1 MQIIQ
6 SPLGNNIYPLGA
18 RSTLSNPHTIGY
30 RKQSP
35 SLHLRN
41 HFISHIQTKQP
52 LVTSSKFFFSRE
64 HEPSIQPLIGW
75 DSWDNQEIN
84 SNFSPLE
91 VDSFDSIAP
100 PENNNFN
107 SSELVKNSILEIMPT
122 RIINNTSNDA
132 SSEVNLKDKSKSE
145 KTNKSQQSTEKKSK
159 PKSKA
164 KKAVTSAAN
173 NVAQFVDKS
182 KNPINR
188 NEDSLLVS
196 DEPLSVEDNSDNPT
210 LQGDIASDNA
220 TSDNDYFSTIASSTT
235 ASTSPS
241 VGNPSTLLR
250 NIANDDLQTNSEITS
265 RFSSIDSSVT
275 QSNFQSQ
282 EKIELDNDLPIEFSS
297 PNNGKEI
304 FTPASNYINNEQ
316 KVISEASESFDISDI
331 PVNPTVSKQNNETY
345 QAASIVDNHSI
356 ASQTNLIQAKEVL
369 PTLNSSSQEEE
380 LPNNNSNFESIT
392 AIEPDLILESTANDF
407 ITDNAVIDNSLTLLS
422 ALTSPDVDDT
432 PTLIYPSANDE
443 NIIETH
449 VAAPNSESSVVKSP
463 ITIQQEIDSSLSS
476 EFPTSAPVQLTPTSA
491 YIEDTPSLFRNSDSD
506 EQLVTSELQSA
517 MTVNVSDISAVTSL
531 QYNSNVENT
540 TSKSTESHP
549 ILAPA
554 EIVEEAISNDKALGV
569 YVPLS
574 ATSPKIADAPLIIAK
589 SSEIPETP
597 TITATSPE
605 IDEAPTISTTS
616 PKISEAQV
624 ISAISSKIAETPT
637 ITTTSPEIGEA
648 QVTSAIS
655 PKILETPIITTVSP
669 EIGEAQVTSATS
681 PEIVET
687 PIITTA
693 SPEIGEA
700 QVTSAISPEIA
711 ETPIITTASPEIGE
725 AQVTS
730 ATSPEIAETPIITT
744 ASPEIG
750 EAPVV
755 RATSPE
761 IAETPIITAISPE
774 IGKEA
779 MSNDK
784 PLGVYAPLTT
794 TSPEIGETASIF
806 RKIIDN
812 EQTVESEDNPT
823 SPQDEVSTA
832 PKVEQNAIAENL
844 PAPKGYATGGQVTD
858 SHVENRQQIA
868 PSDTVPAMLTPG
880 EFVINT
886 RDAQKNLPLL
896 HHINTGGTA
905 QDIILPSLQTPN
917 PTEPEE
923 TTSPETP
930 TKVDSFSDASLQLKS
945 AETHSPQISNSF
957 IPSSLGLDIGKQ
969 KLSMLNS
976 PQLNILQNETIDVD
990 EPSPQ
995 YSSPPLIFRKAN
1007 PTPSQWSNTP
1017 SQWSSVEELLNGNND
1032 EFTSFNFSDVESNSQ
1047 NYEFSQVSE
1056 SPQVFAKHLPSPR
1069 GFADGGEVAPPDIS
1083 REIEPVTET
1092 IESASS
1098 SSQGDEKDDTA
1109 DLEALSREIYKRL
1122 RQRIEIE
1129 RERHGGYSGRLPW

>member
-18 RSTLSNPHTIGY
+18 RSSLSNPHTIGY

-41 HFISHIQTKQP
+41 NFISHIQTKQP
-52 LVTSSKFFFSRE
+52 LVTSSKFFLSRE

-91 VDSFDSIAP
+91 IDSFDSIAP

-107 SSELVKNSILEIMPT
+107 SSELVKNSILEIMPN

-132 SSEVNLKDKSKSE
+132 SSEINLKDKSKSK

-282 EKIELDNDLPIEFSS
+282 KKIELDNDLPIKFTS
-297 PNNGKEI
+297 PNNEKEI

-316 KVISEASESFDISDI
+316 KVISEASESFNISDI
-331 PVNPTVSKQNNETY
+331 PVSPTASKQNNETY

-392 AIEPDLILESTANDF
+392 AIEPDLILESIANDF
-407 ITDNAVIDNSLTLLS
+407 VTDNAVIDNSLTLLS

-432 PTLIYPSANDE
+432 PTLIHPSANDE

-449 VAAPNSESSVVKSP
+449 VAAPNSESSVAKIP

-531 QYNSNVENT
+531 QHDSNVENT
-540 TSKSTESHP
+540 TSKSTESQP
-549 ILAPA
+549 ILAPS

-605 IDEAPTISTTS
+605 IDETPTISTASPEIGEAPVVRATS
-616 PKISEAQV
+616 PEIG
-624 ISAISSKIAETPT
+624 ETPI
-637 ITTTSPEIGEA
+637 ITATSPEIGEA
-648 QVTSAIS
+648 QVTSAI
-655 PKILETPIITTVSP
+655 
-669 EIGEAQVTSATS
+669 
-681 PEIVET
+681 
-687 PIITTA
+687 
-693 SPEIGEA
+693 
-700 QVTSAISPEIA
+700 
-711 ETPIITTASPEIGE
+711 
-725 AQVTS
+725 
-730 ATSPEIAETPIITT
+730 SPEIAETPIITT

-761 IAETPIITAISPE
+761 IAETPIITATSPE
-774 IGKEA
+774 IAKEA

-844 PAPKGYATGGQVTD
+844 PALKGYATGGQVTD

-905 QDIILPSLQTPN
+905 QDIILPSLQTRN

-1069 GFADGGEVAPPDIS
+1069 GFADGGEVATPDIS

-1098 SSQGDEKDDTA
+1098 SSEGDEKDDTA
-1109 DLEALSREIYKRL
+1109 ELEALSREIYKRL